1 MALLCMLRLLHSSNL
16 PPGAAGLRCICF
28 GTPAVGDA
36 ALAAAVAEA
45 GWQDHIL
52 FYTLAGGSWLFATQR
67 MPLQGTAWPDVLCC
81 TQEQLYAVASL
92 CTRKLQGLS

>member
-1 MALLCMLRLLHSSNL
+1 MLRLLHSSSL

-52 FYTLAGGSWLFATQR
+52 FYTLAGGSRLTAIQCT
-67 MPLQGTAWPDVLCC
+67 PLQGTAWPDMIRSMQDQLC
-81 TQEQLYAVASL
+81 AVGSL
-92 CTRKLQGLS
+92 CTYKL

>member
-1 MALLCMLRLLHSSNL
+1 MALLCMLRLLHSTNL

-45 GWQDHIL
+45 GWQDHIV
-52 FYTLAGGSWLFATQR
+52 FYTLAGGSQLTAVQR
-67 MPLQGTAWPDVLCC
+67 MPLQGTAWP
-81 TQEQLYAVASL
+81 EMFHF
-92 CTRKLQGLS
+92 KL

>member
-1 MALLCMLRLLHSSNL
+1 MALLCMLRLLHSSSL
-16 PPGAAGLRCICF
+16 PPGSAGLRCICF

-52 FYTLAGGSWLFATQR
+52 FYTLAGGR
-67 MPLQGTAWPDVLCC
+67 
-81 TQEQLYAVASL
+81 
-92 CTRKLQGLS
+92 